1 MEGDDDKIL
10 YVGVDME
17 SIDNNCSMSM
27 EPIIN
32 MGFSAAFAD
41 GVELASLSVNLIPG
55 TPGDPDT
62 LTWFKEKNLEAY
74 EASTKDPVPPEEG
87 MKIIQSWFNALPPAK
102 DVILVFYPTIYDGSW
117 LYHYWFKYLG
127 NPVAK
132 GPPWKAIDIR
142 SYTMGVLDIPY
153 SETSVFKDSMKP
165 YLPPKDAVGLKHT
178 GLDDARYQLKLF
190 LNLLLLNKQTK

>member
-1 MEGDDDKIL
+1 MEGDRVL

-17 SIDNNCSMSM
+17 SIDNEGPMEK

-32 MGFSAAFAD
+32 MGFSAAFSD
-41 GVELASLSVNLIPG
+41 GVEVASLSVNLIPG
-55 TPGDPDT
+55 TPGDPGT
-62 LTWFKEKNLEAY
+62 LTWFKEKNWEAY
-74 EASTKDPVPPEEG
+74 QASIKDPVPPELG
-87 MKIIQSWFNALPPAK
+87 MKTIQSWFNALPKAK
-102 DVILVFYPTIYDGSW
+102 EVILVFYPTIYDGSW

-127 NPVAK
+127 NPAAR

-142 SYTMGVLDIPY
+142 SYAMGVLGIPY
-153 SETSVFKDSMKP
+153 SETSIFKDTMKP

-190 LNLLLLNKQTK
+190 LNLLNKK

>member
-74 EASTKDPVPPEEG
+74 EASTKDPVPPRRRNENHSVVVQCASASERRH
-87 MKIIQSWFNALPPAK
+87 I
-102 DVILVFYPTIYDGSW
+102 
-117 LYHYWFKYLG
+117 
-127 NPVAK
+127 
-132 GPPWKAIDIR
+132 
-142 SYTMGVLDIPY
+142 GVL
-153 SETSVFKDSMKP
+153 SNH
-165 YLPPKDAVGLKHT
+165 L
-178 GLDDARYQLKLF
+178 
-190 LNLLLLNKQTK
+190 